1 MKSYAFKSL
10 KIGQSSSCKVKFTK
24 ESIKKFISI
33 SKDYSKIHFN
43 KKYAVKHGFNDKITH
58 GMLLGVFYSRF
69 IGVYLPGKH
78 SLCIGCDDI
87 KFNEPI
93 YLNNVIY
100 IKGKVVHLNNPYKVA
115 TIKIKATNRLKKIVS
130 TATAVVKLNE

>member
-10 KIGQSSSCKVKFTK
+10 KIGQSNSCKVKFTK

-33 SKDYSKIHFN
+33 SKDYSKIHFD
-43 KKYAVKHGFNDKITH
+43 KKYALKHGFKDKITH

-78 SLCIGCDDI
+78 SLCIGWDDI

-93 YLNNVIY
+93 YLNNVIS
-100 IKGKVVHLNNPYKVA
+100 IKGKIVHLNDPYKVA
-115 TIKIKATNRLKKIVS
+115 TVKIEATNRLKKVVS
-130 TATAVVKLNE
+130 TATAIVKLNE